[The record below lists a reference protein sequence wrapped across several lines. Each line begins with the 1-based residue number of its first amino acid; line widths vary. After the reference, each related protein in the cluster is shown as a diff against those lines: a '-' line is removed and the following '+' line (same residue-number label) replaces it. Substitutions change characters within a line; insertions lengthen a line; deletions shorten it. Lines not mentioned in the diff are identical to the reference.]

1 MKGCG
6 IMTLGDNI
14 RAIRK
19 ERKLT
24 QEELAKNMG
33 ISRTYL
39 SDIENSRK
47 NPSSKTL
54 ESLSE
59 KLNTS
64 TIYLMNGIQQF
75 KNYTDDEIKEK
86 FKDN

>member
-1 MKGCG
+1 
-6 IMTLGDNI
+6 MTLGDNI